1 MTKSIY
7 MSKEGLK
14 KLKEELEYLKTV
26 KRHELS
32 KKIATAREFGDLR
45 ENAEYHAAKEEMA
58 LLENKIMSLQ
68 EKLSRARIIDSS
80 ELPEDEITIFT
91 RVTLLDLDSDME
103 VTYELV
109 PQEEADIDNNKI
121 SVSAP
126 VAKALLGKKINEEVI
141 IEVPKGTLR
150 FKVIKLE
157 KIIA

>member
-1 MTKSIY
+1 

-26 KRHELS
+26 KRHEIS

-68 EKLSRARIIDSS
+68 EKLSRARIIDAS
-80 ELPEDEITIFT
+80 ELAADEVTIFT
-91 RVTLLDLDSDME
+91 RVTLLDLDSDTE
-103 VTYELV
+103 FVYELV

-121 SVSAP
+121 PVTAP
-126 VAKALLGKKINEEVI
+126 VARGLLGKKENDEVE
-141 IEVPKGTLR
+141 IEVPRGTMR
-150 FKVIKLE
+150 FKILKLE
-157 KIIA
+157 KMI